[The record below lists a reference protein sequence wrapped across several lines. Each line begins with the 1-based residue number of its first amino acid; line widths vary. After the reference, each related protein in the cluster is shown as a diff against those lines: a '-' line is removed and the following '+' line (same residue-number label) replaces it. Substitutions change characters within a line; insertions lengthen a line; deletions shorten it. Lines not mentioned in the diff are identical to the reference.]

1 MEYRDFKLFGRRFSS
16 SKLNLGNP
24 TGGNAR
30 GSFFMIVLCND
41 DGFNADGI
49 RAIYK
54 ELAKLAEV
62 VIVAPET
69 EQSAM
74 GHAITLTQPIKVRK
88 VVEKGEFIGYAVNGT
103 PADCIKIATATLFN
117 RPPEM
122 VVSGV
127 NQGGNLGTC
136 ALYSGTVSAATEATI
151 EEIPAIAVSL
161 NTFENSDFE
170 FAAEFGAK
178 LAGMVLEKG
187 LPEGVA
193 LNVNVPAVP
202 RSEIKGV
209 AVTRQGKS
217 RVVETFDKRVDPRN
231 NTYYWMAGEMRF
243 DEADNEADCFQVS
256 NNYIS
261 ITPIHFDLT
270 SYKTIDELKKWN
282 ISL

>member
-1 MEYRDFKLFGRRFSS
+1 MRPPRAETPVGF
-16 SKLNLGNP
+16 
-24 TGGNAR
+24 
-30 GSFFMIVLCND
+30 FFMIVLCND

-54 ELAKLAEV
+54 ELVKVAEV

-74 GHAITLTQPIKVRK
+74 GHAITLTQPLKVRK
-88 VVEKGEFIGYAVNGT
+88 VVEGGELIGYAVNGT
-103 PADCIKIATATLFN
+103 PADCIKIATTVLFDQ
-117 RPPEM
+117 PPEM
-122 VVSGV
+122 VVSGI
-127 NQGGNLGTC
+127 NLGGNLGTC
-136 ALYSGTVSAATEATI
+136 AIYSGTVSAATEASI
-151 EEIPAIAVSL
+151 EGIPAMAISL
-161 NTFENSDFE
+161 NTFENPDFQY
-170 FAAEFGAK
+170 AAEFGAR
-178 LAGMVLEKG
+178 LVGMVLEKG

-243 DEADNEADCFQVS
+243 DEVDDEADCFQVS
-256 NNYIS
+256 NNHIS
-261 ITPIHFDLT
+261 VTPIHFDLT
-270 SYKTIDELKKWN
+270 SYKSIDELKGWN